1 MNRRDFLA
9 GSLAS
14 LAATSAAASQNNN
27 TFNNDAVAFTRD
39 IRNYNID
46 FSGKND
52 STGPFQTLL
61 NDMLEQSK
69 SLSNA
74 QQKVRLMLQGVVQ
87 VSSTIKIDA
96 SKVSIHGP
104 LTIIFTKN
112 GNFDNYAI
120 VVTGNPDVDAAYSN
134 IVDSFFSGVHFISE
148 KRTLDLFFAYNPENN
163 SNRNASCLL
172 SIYSCRFT
180 GFRRVFSNG
189 AGGWGWN
196 WFSCG
201 FNNCDRLLYLTRQPD
216 SYERFTFIGC
226 IWQNGGYAFE
236 IDNPDGVVY
245 WQAGSFDYCE
255 GIALINEGHVEINGH
270 VEYVKRKQ
278 PVVVLRKKNASF
290 VFNGGAIFVR
300 QNPEQPYVIFD
311 QAFDY
316 QTTLTSVRFATDG
329 INVTSCVI
337 SNRPCWKNNLI
348 FTNQMA
354 ELIALNDNGSTVVY
368 PGAAGCACRYDPAH
382 IKEDNGRFV
391 KIAASDN
398 VQLQFLIP
406 VNGHDQ
412 IGVVWQAQTSAT
424 NKVAITKA
432 LHAYGENGPGPVMM
446 DLTRDGKDCIQR
458 SDQLQKGS
466 SGTLWKVPRSAW
478 LFALS
483 FNLSSASVGDYLDM
497 HELKLI
503 SC

>member
-1 MNRRDFLA
+1 MNRRNFLV

-14 LAATSAAASQNNN
+14 FAVTSVAAGGDNN
-27 TFNNDAVAFTRD
+27 TQSNNTVAFTNDLAR
-39 IRNYNID
+39 YNID
-46 FSGKND
+46 FSGKKD
-52 STGPFQTLL
+52 STGSFQMLL
-61 NDMLEQSK
+61 NDMLEESK
-69 SLSNA
+69 SLSNS
-74 QQKVRLMLQGVVQ
+74 QQKVRLMLQGVVL

-112 GNFDNYAI
+112 GKFDKYAM

-148 KRTLDLFFAYNPENN
+148 KRTLDLFFAYNPESN

-236 IDNPDGVVY
+236 IDNPNGVVY

-278 PVVVLRKKNASF
+278 PAVVLRKKNASF

-300 QNPEQPYVIFD
+300 QNPERPYLIFE

-316 QTTLTSVRFATDG
+316 QTTLTNVCFATDG
-329 INVTSCVI
+329 VNVPSCVI

-348 FTNQMA
+348 FSNQMA
-354 ELIALNDNGSTVVY
+354 ELIALNDGGSTLVY
-368 PGAAGCACRYDPAH
+368 PGVAGCACHYDPAC
-382 IKEDNGRFV
+382 IKEENGRFV
-391 KIAASDN
+391 RIAEGGDAQ
-398 VQLQFLIP
+398 VQFLIP
-406 VNGHDQ
+406 ISGQNQ
-412 IGVVWQAQTSAT
+412 IGVTWQARTSVNA
-424 NKVAITKA
+424 KVVIAKK
-432 LHAYGENGPGPVMM
+432 LHAYAVNGLGQVMV
-446 DLTRDGKDCIQR
+446 DLSRDGNDYIQ
-458 SDQLQKGS
+458 SSEQLQKGS
-466 SGTLWKVPRSAW
+466 SGTIWKIPRSAW

-483 FNLSSASVGDYLDM
+483 FNLSAARVGDYLDM
-497 HELKLI
+497 RELRLVT
-503 SC
+503 C